1 MVPSTNNLYFWS
13 GFFFF
18 FKKQKHNF
26 LAWTGSSYNKQH
38 LTWSLIYFVLFPP
51 LCDRVVGLGSLCPL
65 SYLLASHPCWV
76 LGFTWQLR
84 RWISV
89 TGWDLA
95 LPQTRAGT
103 CYLPLSVREA
113 SVLWL
118 ARKCFCCSLVSPDNS
133 AEWRKDFSADWLF
146 TCFTFSG
153 FEPSEQSCFNDSQIC
168 VKVLVFSFISFLVYF
183 SL

>member
-1 MVPSTNNLYFWS
+1 MPVKSLGVFLLLVENVIFQPSFKFLLRMHLHGVAPWWCPQLIICIS
-13 GFFFF
+13 DLAFFFF

-26 LAWTGSSYNKQH
+26 LARTGSSYNKQH

-51 LCDRVVGLGSLCPL
+51 LCDRVVGLGSLCLL

-103 CYLPLSVREA
+103 CYLPLSMREA

-118 ARKCFCCSLVSPDNS
+118 ARKCFCAV
-133 AEWRKDFSADWLF
+133 
-146 TCFTFSG
+146 
-153 FEPSEQSCFNDSQIC
+153 
-168 VKVLVFSFISFLVYF
+168 
-183 SL
+183 